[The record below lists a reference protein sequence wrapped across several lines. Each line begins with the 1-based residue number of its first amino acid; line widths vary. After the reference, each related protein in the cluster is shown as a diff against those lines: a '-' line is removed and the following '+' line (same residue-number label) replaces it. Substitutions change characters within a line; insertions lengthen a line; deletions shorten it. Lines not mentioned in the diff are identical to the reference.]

1 MRSGGTRPVDSRRD
15 GAGRRQFDRL
25 PKKNAM
31 PDLIRAGARRRMTAF
46 LLCLS
51 ASAPV
56 PAAEWFVSTSGSDTS
71 GTGSITQPFRTVG
84 HVVEPA
90 NGIAQAGD
98 TITLRGPP
106 GNHVY
111 DEIEVRLRVPL
122 TLRSHP
128 GEWAHIACP
137 INLEDTVCIQ
147 IDPEASG
154 SRISRLEISGGN
166 LYAIFL
172 QTDWYRPDGTD
183 GTGASD
189 IVIEDSKLH
198 GSGRDVIK
206 ITPKC
211 NNVTIR
217 RNEIYA
223 SGAIY
228 PPGTPPEEKNAE
240 GIDNVNGANM
250 LVEDNYIHDT
260 ATTGVYFKGGARDAI
275 VQRNRIENA
284 GEAGIL
290 VGFDTSPDFFDLAEN
305 PQYYE
310 AVRGIV
316 RNNVVRTTN
325 YAGIGLYAS
334 KDAVVANNTIID
346 AARVGHAAIYYGVT
360 LQDFDPDAGRPANTG
375 ALVRNNLVIQN
386 GHPCIA
392 VRHSQDLGG
401 LSGLS
406 GNPGTDYNA
415 FHDTTGTCQFIDAR
429 PGSPLNGGGTLPQWR
444 SALAADSH
452 SIETTL
458 AVANDGHLPAGS
470 PAIDAGQTLAHVI
483 DDIDRQP
490 RTAPY
495 DIGAD
500 ERGADAIFANGFQ

>member
-1 MRSGGTRPVDSRRD
+1 MLITLRRD
-15 GAGRRQFDRL
+15 THRL
-25 PKKNAM
+25 A
-31 PDLIRAGARRRMTAF
+31 LA
-46 LLCLS
+46 LLLSVS
-51 ASAPV
+51 ASTSAT
-56 PAAEWFVSTSGSDTS
+56 AAEWFVSTSGSDTT
-71 GTGSITQPFRTVG
+71 GNGSIAQPFRTVS
-84 HVVEPA
+84 HVVDPA
-90 NGIAQAGD
+90 NDIVQPGD
-98 TITLRGPP
+98 TITLRGPS
-106 GNHVY
+106 GNNVY
-111 DEIEVRLRVPL
+111 AEIEVRLRMRL

-137 INLEDTVCIQ
+137 IDVADTVCVQ

-154 SRISRLEISGGN
+154 SRLSRLEISGGN
-166 LYAIFL
+166 LYAVFL
-172 QTDWYRPDGTD
+172 QTDWYRPDGTS
-183 GTGASD
+183 GTGASN

-198 GSGRDVIK
+198 HSGRDVIK

-211 NNVTIR
+211 NDVTIR

-223 SGAIY
+223 SGQIY

-260 ATTGVYFKGGARDAI
+260 ATTGVYFKGGARDII

-290 VGFDTSPDFFDLAEN
+290 IGFDTSPDFFDIAEN

-316 RNNVVRTTN
+316 RNNVVRNTN
-325 YAGIGLYAS
+325 YAGIGLFAS
-334 KDAVVANNTIID
+334 KDAIVANNTIVD
-346 AARVGHAAIYYGVT
+346 AARSGHAALYYGVT
-360 LQDFDPDAGRPANTG
+360 FQDYDPDAGRPANTG

-386 GHPCIA
+386 ARPCIA
-392 VRHSQDLGG
+392 VRYSEELGG

-415 FHDTTGTCQFIDAR
+415 FHDMSGACEFSDAR
-429 PGSPLNGGGTLPQWR
+429 PGSPLGNNGTLAQWR
-444 SALAADSH
+444 NALNADSH
-452 SIETTL
+452 SLETVLSVT
-458 AVANDGHLPAGS
+458 ADGHLPPGS
-470 PAIDAGQTLAHVI
+470 AAIDAGQALAQVV
-483 DDIDRQP
+483 DDIDRQV
-490 RTAPY
+490 RSAPF

-500 ERGADAIFANGFQ
+500 ERSADAIFANGFQ

>member
-1 MRSGGTRPVDSRRD
+1 MRQILT
-15 GAGRRQFDRL
+15 
-25 PKKNAM
+25 
-31 PDLIRAGARRRMTAF
+31 
-46 LLCLS
+46 LCMAL
-51 ASAPV
+51 ALALAP
-56 PAAEWFVSTSGSDTS
+56 AAYGAEWFVSTDGSDTT
-71 GTGSITQPFRTVG
+71 GTGSIAQPFRTVR
-84 HVVEPA
+84 HVVDPA
-90 NGIAQAGD
+90 NDIVGAGD
-98 TITLRGPP
+98 TVTLRGPA
-106 GNHVY
+106 GNNVY

-137 INLEDTVCIQ
+137 ITIEDTVCIQ
-147 IDPEASG
+147 IDPGASG
-154 SRISRLEISGGN
+154 SRISRLEVSGGN

-183 GTGASD
+183 GTGASN
-189 IVIEDSKLH
+189 IIIEDSKLH
-198 GSGRDVIK
+198 GSGRDVVK

-211 NNVTIR
+211 DNVTIR

-250 LVEDNYIHDT
+250 RVEDNYIHDT
-260 ATTGVYFKGGARDAI
+260 ATTGVYFKGGARDVI

-290 VGFDTSPDFFDLAEN
+290 VGFDTSPDFFDLTEN

-310 AVRGIV
+310 AIRGIV
-316 RNNVVRTTN
+316 RNNVIRGTN

-334 KDAVVANNTIID
+334 KDAVVANNTIVD
-346 AARVGHAAIYYGVT
+346 TARSGHAAIYYGVT

-386 GHPCIA
+386 ARACVA

-401 LSGLS
+401 LSGLV

-415 FHDTTGTCQFIDAR
+415 FHDSAGACTYIDAR
-429 PGSPLNGGGTLPQWR
+429 PGSPLNDGGTLPQWR
-444 SALAADSH
+444 VALNADSH
-452 SIETTL
+452 SLETALT
-458 AVANDGHLPAGS
+458 VDTTGHLPAGS
-470 PAIDAGQTLAHVI
+470 AAIDTGQTLAQVT
-483 DDIDRQP
+483 DDIDRQA
-490 RTAPY
+490 RVGAY

-500 ERGADAIFANGFQ
+500 ERSADAIFANGFQ

>member
-1 MRSGGTRPVDSRRD
+1 MLTTLRP
-15 GAGRRQFDRL
+15 ATHRL
-25 PKKNAM
+25 A
-31 PDLIRAGARRRMTAF
+31 LV
-46 LLCLS
+46 LLLAS
-51 ASAPV
+51 ASTSAL
-56 PAAEWFVSTSGSDTS
+56 AAEWFVSTTGSDAT
-71 GTGSITQPFRTVG
+71 GTGSIAQPFRSVT
-84 HVVEPA
+84 HVVDPA
-90 NGIAQAGD
+90 NDIVQPGD
-98 TITLRGPP
+98 TITLRGPA
-106 GNHVY
+106 GNNVY
-111 DEIEVRLRVPL
+111 NETEVRLRVPL

-137 INLEDTVCIQ
+137 INIPDTVCVQ
-147 IDPEASG
+147 IDPDASG
-154 SRISRLEISGGN
+154 SRLSRLEISGGN
-166 LYAIFL
+166 LYAVFL
-172 QTDWYRPDGTD
+172 QTDWYRPDGTT
-183 GTGASD
+183 GTGASNV
-189 IVIEDSKLH
+189 VIEDSKLH
-198 GSGRDVIK
+198 HSGRDVIK

-211 NNVTIR
+211 NDVTIR

-260 ATTGVYFKGGARDAI
+260 ATTGVYFKGGARDVV

-290 VGFDTSPDFFDLAEN
+290 VGFDTSPDFFDIAEN

-325 YAGIGLYAS
+325 YAGIGLFAS
-334 KDAVVANNTIID
+334 KDTIVANNTIVD
-346 AARVGHAAIYYGVT
+346 AARSGHAALYYGVT
-360 LQDFDPDAGRPANTG
+360 FQDYDPDAGRPANTG

-386 GHPCIA
+386 ARPCVA
-392 VRHSQDLGG
+392 VRYSQELGG

-415 FHDTTGTCQFIDAR
+415 FYDTSGACDFADAR
-429 PGSPLNGGGTLPQWR
+429 PGSPLGGGGTLAQWR
-444 SALAADSH
+444 SALNADSH
-452 SIETTL
+452 SFETLLSVTP
-458 AVANDGHLPAGS
+458 DGHLPAGS
-470 PAIDAGQTLAHVI
+470 PAIDQGQTLPQVV

-490 RTAPY
+490 RSAPY

-500 ERGADAIFANGFQ
+500 ERSADAIFANGFQ

>member
-1 MRSGGTRPVDSRRD
+1 MRQIPSLCVALT
-15 GAGRRQFDRL
+15 L
-25 PKKNAM
+25 LT
-31 PDLIRAGARRRMTAF
+31 LI
-46 LLCLS
+46 
-51 ASAPV
+51 
-56 PAAEWFVSTSGSDTS
+56 PAAYGAEWFVSTTGSDAT
-71 GTGSITQPFRTVG
+71 GTGSITQPFRTVR

-90 NGIAQAGD
+90 NDIVAPGD

-106 GNHVY
+106 VNNVY

-137 INLEDTVCIQ
+137 IAIEDTVCIQ
-147 IDPEASG
+147 IDPGASG
-154 SRISRLEISGGN
+154 SRISRLEVSGGN

-183 GTGASD
+183 GNGASN
-189 IVIEDSKLH
+189 IIIEDSKLH

-211 NNVTIR
+211 DNVTIR

-250 LVEDNYIHDT
+250 RVEDNYIHDT
-260 ATTGVYFKGGARDAI
+260 ATTGVYFKGGARDVI

-290 VGFDTSPDFFDLAEN
+290 VGFDTSPDFFDLSEN

-310 AVRGIV
+310 AIRGVV
-316 RNNVVRTTN
+316 RNNVIRGTN

-334 KDAVVANNTIID
+334 RDAVVANNTIVD
-346 AARVGHAAIYYGVT
+346 AARSGHAAIYYGVT
-360 LQDFDPDAGRPANTG
+360 LQDFDPEAGRPANTG

-386 GHPCIA
+386 ARPCVA
-392 VRHSQDLGG
+392 VRYSQDLGG
-401 LSGLS
+401 LSGLVGS
-406 GNPGTDYNA
+406 PGTDYNA
-415 FHDTTGTCQFIDAR
+415 FHDITGACTYIDAR
-429 PGSPLNGGGTLPQWR
+429 PGSPLDEGGTLAQWR
-444 SALAADSH
+444 VALDADSH
-452 SIETTL
+452 SFETAL
-458 AVANDGHLPAGS
+458 AVDDTGHLPAGS
-470 PAIDAGQTLAHVI
+470 AAIDTGQTLAQVT
-483 DDIDRQP
+483 DDIDGQAR
-490 RTAPY
+490 AGAY

-500 ERGADAIFANGFQ
+500 ERSADAIFANGFQ